1 MLNLLSIFKIVT
13 NSMTAE
19 GLGKSSKAMILEIL
33 TTFYNILDSKIIN
46 FGIYTVE
53 VRRFG
58 RLKVQRFFIE
68 NVTGK

>member
-13 NSMTAE
+13 NSMIAE
-19 GLGKSSKAMILEIL
+19 GLGKSSKTMILKTV

-53 VRRFG
+53 LR
-58 RLKVQRFFIE
+58 
-68 NVTGK
+68 